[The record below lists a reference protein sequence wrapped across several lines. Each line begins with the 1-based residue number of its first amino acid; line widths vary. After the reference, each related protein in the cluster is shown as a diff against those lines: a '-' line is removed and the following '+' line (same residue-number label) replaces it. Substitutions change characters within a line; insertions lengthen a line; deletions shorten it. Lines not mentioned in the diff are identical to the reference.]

1 MRVYEFAKKIGA
13 TSAAVMKMAEES
25 HVEVYSAL
33 SELEPE
39 DVTKLNQRFLK
50 TGTAA
55 VKAQTAAA
63 AEKAQAK
70 VAKAAANRVAHDKAQ
85 SAALEAARK
94 RALDAHNGLE
104 PELPVTDVPVVA
116 KAASAKKPDAQK
128 VEIGVSLAEMP
139 KVSYQVSETDD
150 NVIDDSDDFDELD
163 ARDYLHGKDLE
174 QRPTTK
180 GSSQKKEK
188 EQPLKKEKELAPKKE
203 KDVQPKKDQSQQPK
217 KEQPRRD
224 QRDAGRRD
232 QQQQQPRRDQQQ
244 PRKPG
249 VPASQGGQQQ
259 RGNNNKPGVPGN
271 KPPSQRVGGL
281 RAGFSSVSMKVSRPQ
296 VQIGVGKPVI
306 STGKPTVSI
315 STGKPSVTISTGKP
329 AVSISTGKPSVTIST
344 GKPAAGASP
353 APAAAANSTIS
364 LSVSTREISIRGAIV
379 VKELALKLGIRPN
392 RLIADLMGLKVL
404 ATINQRVE
412 PEVAT
417 KVAQKYGYKVNIE
430 HARDAANKK
439 PVLKAIDADDEI
451 PEDKPEDMIMRAPVV
466 TFLGHVDHGKT
477 TLMDYIRHAH
487 VAAGEAGG
495 ITQQISAYQV
505 DVQGRKIT
513 FLDTPGHA
521 AFNAMR
527 QRGAQ
532 LTDIAVIIIAA
543 DDGIMPQTEEAIK
556 FARQA
561 GVQIMVAITKCDKP
575 VANVQRVQQQLQK
588 IGLTPEEW
596 GGDIVC
602 CPVSGTTGQGV
613 DNLLEMML
621 LQADVLE
628 LTANPK
634 RRANGY
640 VIEAELEQG
649 FGPSATLL
657 VTGGTLKVGDA
668 VLIGE
673 HFGKVRSLIDDRGRR
688 IKEAPPSTPVK
699 CTGLSGVP
707 EAGAEFRVMLD
718 EKRARTLA
726 EEAARV
732 RKEHELSQTKAVSL
746 DDLMSQMGN
755 GEKQELS
762 IVVKSDTQ
770 GSLEAIVE
778 ALRGIKSEKVSLKII
793 GTGTGNVSLTDVKS
807 AAAGKAVI
815 VGFDIGCDSGVQQQ
829 ARHDG
834 VRINSF
840 RIIYELIDHVKK
852 TMLDLLPPEY
862 TEKVKGHAEIKAVYD
877 IGKLGKIAG
886 SQMLDGML
894 TASARYRILRNK
906 SKIWDGKV
914 QTLRHFKDEV
924 KEVTGQQECGI
935 CFANFEGFAEG
946 DIVEC
951 YILEELPRSL

>member
-1 MRVYEFAKKIGA
+1 MRVYEFAKKVGA
-13 TSAAVMKMAEES
+13 TCAAVMKMAEEGE
-25 HVEVYSAL
+25 VEVYSPL
-33 SELEPE
+33 SQLEPE
-39 DVTKLNQRFLK
+39 DVETLNQCFLK
-50 TGTAA
+50 SGPAA
-55 VKAQTAAA
+55 LKADAAAA
-63 AEKAQAK
+63 AERVRAKA
-70 VAKAAANRVAHDKAQ
+70 AKAAAARAERDKVQAE
-85 SAALEAARK
+85 ALEAARQ
-94 RALDAHNGLE
+94 RAIAAHKGLAPAMPVTAKTVAPAPKPVPAAVE
-104 PELPVTDVPVVA
+104 PEMPVEPA
-116 KAASAKKPDAQK
+116 PKKAAGPK
-128 VEIGVSLAEMP
+128 VEIGVSLPELP
-139 KVSYQVSETDD
+139 KVSIQVSEEEDRSAGEDFEDD
-150 NVIDDSDDFDELD
+150 EVD
-163 ARDYLHGKDLE
+163 ASDYLHGKDRG
-174 QRPTTK
+174 RPSAAK
-180 GSSQKKEK
+180 PSSPKKE
-188 EQPLKKEKELAPKKE
+188 PMAKKEPVAKKAVAPAPAPKK
-203 KDVQPKKDQSQQPK
+203 P
-217 KEQPRRD
+217 
-224 QRDAGRRD
+224 
-232 QQQQQPRRDQQQ
+232 
-244 PRKPG
+244 
-249 VPASQGGQQQ
+249 VPAAPA
-259 RGNNNKPGVPGN
+259 KPVAPQ
-271 KPPSQRVGGL
+271 PPPRVGGT

-296 VQIGVGKPVI
+296 VQITP
-306 STGKPTVSI
+306 GKPTI
-315 STGKPSVTISTGKP
+315 T
-329 AVSISTGKPSVTIST
+329 
-344 GKPAAGASP
+344 ASS
-353 APAAAANSTIS
+353 APAAPVAAPAKPTIS
-364 LSVSTREISIRGAIV
+364 LSVSTREISIRGAVV

-404 ATINQRVE
+404 ASINQRVE

-417 KVAQKYGYKVNIE
+417 KVAQKYGYKVNVE

-451 PEDKPEDMIMRAPVV
+451 PEDKPEDMQMRAPVV

-575 VANVQRVQQQLQK
+575 IANVQRVKQQLQK

-602 CPVSGTTGQGV
+602 CEVSGTTGQGV

-668 VLIGE
+668 ILIGE

-732 RKEHELSQTKAVSL
+732 RKEQELSQTKAVSL
-746 DDLMSQMGN
+746 DDLMSQMSAGD
-755 GEKQELS
+755 KRELS
-762 IVVKSDTQ
+762 VVVKSDTQ

-778 ALRGIKSEKVSLKII
+778 ALRGIKSEKVTLKII

-862 TEKVKGHAEIKAVYD
+862 TEKVKGHAEIKAIYD

-894 TASARYRILRNK
+894 VATARYRILR
-906 SKIWDGKV
+906 SKTKVWEGKV

-935 CFANFEGFAEG
+935 CFANFEDFAEG
-946 DIVEC
+946 DVVEC
-951 YILEELPRSL
+951 YVLEELPRSL